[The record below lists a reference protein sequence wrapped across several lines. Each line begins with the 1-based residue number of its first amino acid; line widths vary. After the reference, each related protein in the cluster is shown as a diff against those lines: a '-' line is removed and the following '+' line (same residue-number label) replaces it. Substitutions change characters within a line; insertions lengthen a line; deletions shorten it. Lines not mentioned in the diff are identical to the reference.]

1 MYIYIYIYIYIY
13 VYIYIYIYIY
23 YIFTIFNNF
32 LQGHNLQNIYKCYLL
47 KHRIKEKGENW
58 IPTRSKEKQA
68 NHSTNTAFNKQ
79 IISQKSLSLLRVKH
93 TQQPYRSMNTGNIDY
108 DHSNK
113 EKCKEQR
120 EKHRS
125 RKKWPWLNLN
135 KTENLQKRKNKNVL
149 QH

>member
-1 MYIYIYIYIYIY
+1 MNID
-13 VYIYIYIYIY
+13 IYIYIYIY

-125 RKKWPWLNLN
+125 RKNGHDLTWIKL
-135 KTENLQKRKNKNVL
+135 KTYKNEKIKIYYSIKQNVN
-149 QH
+149 Q